1 METYPRA
8 AVERAMKLQEVILR
22 ALAKKITWEQAAE
35 IIGISDRQM
44 RRWKQRYEEFGYDG
58 LFDHRLGKLS
68 PKRVPW
74 ATVEEILRLYQE
86 PYADFNVRHFHEKL
100 REQHHLRLS
109 YTWVKQAL
117 QTAGLVK
124 KSRKRGVHRRRR
136 PRRPLPG
143 MLLHLDGS
151 SHAWFQDHR
160 RYDLLVIL
168 DDATSEI
175 YYAQLVEEEST
186 ATVMT
191 ALREVIERKG
201 AFCALYSDR
210 ASHFFHTPKAGQPV
224 DRTRPTQVGRALQ
237 ELGIQMIPA
246 YSPQAR
252 GRSERNFGTWQGRR
266 PQELRVHGIQSMAG
280 TNEFLREQYIAEFNQ
295 RFAVPAAQ
303 PGHAFIPVDGKNLDL
318 VFSLQHQRTVN
329 QDNTVQIGPCILQIE
344 KSNWRATLAGCRVTV
359 YQHLDGTWSIGYGP
373 HVVGRYS
380 REGLP
385 LQFAVQKQP
394 RQPRPRGRSGS
405 RSSPLDDLRTK
416 LIEEKPG
423 KDRKHIQSRFP
434 AFQPAG
440 LSPSPKHQPLGK
452 RGSLRSPR
460 FPRPNTTTQPLTPN
474 RNRTLH
480 ML

>member
-8 AVERAMKLQEVILR
+8 AVERAMKIQEVILR
-22 ALAKKITWEQAAE
+22 AVAKKITWAQAGE
-35 IIGISDRQM
+35 IIGLCERQM
-44 RRWKQRYEEFGYDG
+44 RRWKERYQEFGYDG
-58 LFDHRLGKLS
+58 LFDRRLGKPS
-68 PKRVPW
+68 PKRVPL

-86 PYADFNVRHFHEKL
+86 QYADFNVQHFHEKL
-100 REQHHLRLS
+100 REKHAIRLS
-109 YTWVKQAL
+109 YTWVKRAL
-117 QTAGLVK
+117 QMAGLVK

-151 SHAWFQDHR
+151 SHSWFQDHR

-168 DDATSEI
+168 DDATGEI

-224 DRTRPTQVGRALQ
+224 DRRRPTQVGRALQ
-237 ELGIQMIPA
+237 ELGIAMIPA

-252 GRSERNFGTWQGRR
+252 GRSERNFGTWQGRL
-266 PQELRVHGIQSMAG
+266 PQELRVHGIHSLAG
-280 TNEFLREQYIAEFNQ
+280 ANAFLREQYIAEFNQ

-303 PGHAFIPVDGKNLDL
+303 PGHAFLPVRGKNLDL
-318 VFSLQHQRTVN
+318 VFSLQHERTVN
-329 QDNTVQIGPCILQIE
+329 QDNTVHLGPCILQIE
-344 KSNWRATLAGCRVTV
+344 KTNWRATLAGCRVTV

-373 HVVGRYS
+373 HLVGRYS
-380 REGLP
+380 REGLL
-385 LQFAVQKQP
+385 LQFEVFSQHQP
-394 RQPRPRGRSGS
+394 RGPAGS
-405 RSSPLDDLRTK
+405 RSSSLDHLRAK
-416 LIEEKPG
+416 FIKEKKS
-423 KDRKHIQSRFP
+423 KDRKRIPNDFP
-434 AFQPAG
+434 TSPTAG
-440 LSPSPKHQPLGK
+440 VSPSRKRQPLGK

-460 FPRPNTTTQPLTPN
+460 FPRLNTTTQPLTPKQ
-474 RNRTLH
+474 NRTLH
-480 ML
+480 VL